1 MQWCYLFKF
10 FALRIIDEGGLFVF
24 FSFSLSHSL
33 TCAHSRGGKQQSSF
47 TLFTLLLKS
56 GLLLFFCRFF
66 FFFLRISTFLEFFF
80 HLIFTFYALHLQ
92 TLLHYFLY
100 NHIRSL
106 ARINVMLVLQVL
118 SHVTLYSCHSIFLP
132 RFKSVYHM
140 QSWWRGC
147 LETIVLHFLLTK
159 EPRV

>member
-1 MQWCYLFKF
+1 MTVGFLSF
-10 FALRIIDEGGLFVF
+10 FP
-24 FSFSLSHSL
+24 SLSLTHSHVHIPEVGNNK
-33 TCAHSRGGKQQSSF
+33 AHLLCLPYYSSLGCCCF
-47 TLFTLLLKS
+47 S
-56 GLLLFFCRFF
+56 VVFF

-140 QSWWRGC
+140 QS
-147 LETIVLHFLLTK
+147 
-159 EPRV
+159 